1 MFWIDGILFLIFA
14 ANALYILIYAMASL
28 FRPNPKAAEA
38 TTCKRMA
45 VLVPAYK
52 EDKVI
57 GECVQSLLN
66 QDYPAEKCTIAVISD
81 HMDEATN
88 KKLAELPIE
97 LIVATYEN
105 STKSKALNLAMS
117 QLPDHDIA
125 LVFDA
130 DNTVDPDFLKRIN
143 QAFVDPKVN
152 IVQAH
157 RTAKNLNTNL
167 AYLDAASEE
176 INNSIF
182 RQGHVNLGLSASF
195 IGSGMAFDYLLF
207 KDSMSRIKAVGGFDR
222 DLMLSLL
229 KKGHHV
235 GYLPD
240 AYVHDEKVQSSQTFS
255 NQRKRWLSAQF
266 HYVGVYFKDFF
277 PALFK
282 GNWDFCDMYVQQLVL
297 PRVILVGFAFLL
309 ALAASFIGPI
319 GALKW
324 WIVFGAIALALLI
337 SIPKRFYT
345 PRLFAAL
352 VALPETFF
360 RMFLNFFKLKGA
372 NKKFIH
378 TPHGTK

>member
-1 MFWIDGILFLIFA
+1 
-14 ANALYILIYAMASL
+14 
-28 FRPNPKAAEA
+28 
-38 TTCKRMA
+38 
-45 VLVPAYK
+45 
-52 EDKVI
+52 
-57 GECVQSLLN
+57 
-66 QDYPAEKCTIAVISD
+66 
-81 HMDEATN
+81 
-88 KKLAELPIE
+88 
-97 LIVATYEN
+97 
-105 STKSKALNLAMS
+105 MS
-117 QLPDHDIA
+117 QLPAHDIA
-125 LVFDA
+125 VVFDA

-143 QAFVDPKVN
+143 QAFADPKVE

-195 IGSGMAFDYLLF
+195 IGSGMAFDYHLF
-207 KDSMSRIKAVGGFDR
+207 KNAMSRIKSVGGFDR
-222 DLMLSLL
+222 DLMLALL

-240 AYVHDEKVQSSQTFS
+240 AFVFDEKVQSSKTFS

-277 PALFK
+277 PALLK

-297 PRVILVGFAFLL
+297 PRVILVGFAFFL
-309 ALAASFIGPI
+309 ALAASLIGPI

-324 WIVFGAIALALLI
+324 WIVFAAVAFSLLI
-337 SIPKRFYT
+337 SIPKRFMT
-345 PRLFAAL
+345 PRLLAAL
-352 VALPETFF
+352 IALPETFF

>member
-1 MFWIDGILFLIFA
+1 MYWIDGILFLIFA

-28 FRPNPKAAEA
+28 FRSHLKAAEA
-38 TTCKRMA
+38 TTFKRMA

-57 GECVQSLLN
+57 GECVQSLIN
-66 QDYPAEKCTIAVISD
+66 QDYPAEKFTIVVISD
-81 HMDEATN
+81 HMEEATN
-88 KKLAELPIE
+88 QQLAELPIR
-97 LIVATYEN
+97 LVVATYEN

-117 QLPDHDIA
+117 QLSDYDIA
-125 LVFDA
+125 VVFDA

-143 QAFVDPKVN
+143 HVFVDPTVH

-207 KDSMSRIKAVGGFDR
+207 KDGMSRIKAVGGFDR

-240 AYVHDEKVQSSQTFS
+240 AYVYDEKVQSSQTFS

-309 ALAASFIGPI
+309 ALAASLIGPI

-324 WIVFGAIALALLI
+324 WAVFGAVALALLI

-345 PRLFAAL
+345 TRLFAAL